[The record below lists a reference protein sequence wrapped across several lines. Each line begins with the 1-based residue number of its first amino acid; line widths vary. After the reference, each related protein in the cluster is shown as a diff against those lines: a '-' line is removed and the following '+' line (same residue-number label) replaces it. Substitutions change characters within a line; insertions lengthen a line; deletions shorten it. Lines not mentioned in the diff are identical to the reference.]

1 MPVDNAQAVVA
12 LVHGFAEHSGRYEHV
27 ISALNEANV
36 SVAAIDL
43 RGHGQSEGR
52 RGHVDRFQDYLDD
65 VDQLVDFAHETHPDL
80 PLFIVGH
87 SMGGLV
93 VGSYVASDP
102 EGLAGFV
109 LSSPAIGFSVKIPGW
124 KKGLAHGLSKMI
136 PTLSLPT
143 GLDSRHLSHDPAMV
157 AAYEKD
163 ELVYGVASTRWYTEM
178 VDAQARLMENAD
190 KMDRPF
196 LLIAAGDDR
205 LSDLKVAKNFFDRF
219 GGDDK
224 TKTIYEGFFHEIFNE
239 VERDQPISE
248 LVRWITRR

>member
-1 MPVDNAQAVVA
+1 
-12 LVHGFAEHSGRYEHV
+12 
-27 ISALNEANV
+27 
-36 SVAAIDL
+36 
-43 RGHGQSEGR
+43 
-52 RGHVDRFQDYLDD
+52 
-65 VDQLVDFAHETHPDL
+65 
-80 PLFIVGH
+80 
-87 SMGGLV
+87 
-93 VGSYVASDP
+93 
-102 EGLAGFV
+102 
-109 LSSPAIGFSVKIPGW
+109 
-124 KKGLAHGLSKMI
+124 
-136 PTLSLPT
+136 
-143 GLDSRHLSHDPAMV
+143 
-157 AAYEKD
+157 
-163 ELVYGVASTRWYTEM
+163 M